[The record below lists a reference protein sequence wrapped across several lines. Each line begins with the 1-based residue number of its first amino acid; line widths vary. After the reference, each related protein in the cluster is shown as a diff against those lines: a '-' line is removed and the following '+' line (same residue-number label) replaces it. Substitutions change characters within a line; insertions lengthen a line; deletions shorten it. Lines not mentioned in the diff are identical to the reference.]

1 MLTVGAFA
9 NMLMIEYIFVFL
21 LSCTFLLAASVPT
34 AKVPY
39 FHNFAVPSSSFAM
52 YTEAVA

>member
-9 NMLMIEYIFVFL
+9 NMLMIEYILVFL
-21 LSCTFLLAASVPT
+21 LSCIFLLAATVPT
-34 AKVPY
+34 SKVPY
-39 FHNFAVPSSSFAM
+39 LHYFAASASSFAT

>member
-21 LSCTFLLAASVPT
+21 LSCIFLLAATVPT
-34 AKVPY
+34 FKVPY
-39 FHNFAVPSSSFAM
+39 FLHFAVPSRSFAR

>member
-21 LSCTFLLAASVPT
+21 LSCIFLLAATVPT
-34 AKVPY
+34 SKVPY
-39 FHNFAVPSSSFAM
+39 LRYFAVPTSSFAT